1 MSLDGTWNVILQT
14 PMGAQSGTLTFATD
28 GDVLTGSMSGP
39 QGSIDI
45 ENGVVGDGVYT
56 WTVNMTSPMPM
67 TIESS
72 ATVEGDSISGESKL
86 GPFGSASF
94 KGERA

>member
-1 MSLDGTWNVILQT
+1 
-14 PMGAQSGTLTFATD
+14 
-28 GDVLTGSMSGP
+28 
-39 QGSIDI
+39 
-45 ENGVVGDGVYT
+45 VGDGVYT

-72 ATVEGDSISGESKL
+72 ATVEGDVISGESKL